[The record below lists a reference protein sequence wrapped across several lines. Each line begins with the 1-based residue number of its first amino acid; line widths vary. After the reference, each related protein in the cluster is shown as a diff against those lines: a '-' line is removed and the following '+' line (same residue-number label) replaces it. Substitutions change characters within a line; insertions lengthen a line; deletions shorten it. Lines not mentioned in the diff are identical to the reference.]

1 MIIAKKLTMY
11 EVQATIARSRPQ
23 RLNLKMPKDETAPE
37 NKIAEDKAK
46 CSVTKLV
53 ITILRVA
60 MK

>member
-1 MIIAKKLTMY
+1 
-11 EVQATIARSRPQ
+11 
-23 RLNLKMPKDETAPE
+23 MPKDETAPE

-60 MK
+60 KLIIRGAKLIIL